1 MCADRMVRRTAGVR
15 GGDARRAGWEIGG
28 WNESVRRRFQNSR
41 DRRGDLERRVGEPAG
56 VRGQH
61 RRGVR
66 GRRQRLRARVVRQG
80 RRHPGARVPRSGGD
94 CEPDQ
99 ERHRRRS
106 AWLRHECLR
115 RRREAVL
122 DGREEAD
129 GDSQQIDK
137 DDRMDAILKTLSD
150 LEGVNGAVVTDAR
163 GQVVAYRA
171 HAVYD
176 LPLLQQVGHATVTA
190 IDSIKL
196 LHEDWESIS
205 AQFSEGKLLIRNIAR
220 GKGPEYTL
228 SVIADAR
235 LNVSFAGVAI
245 RVAVGKLKTV
255 LEAEAAAPLGMAGRP
270 PLAAPSGR
278 GSSPDGVT
286 NGLSWSECGGS
297 SGMSASGMNGVDAA
311 SSVVLAGCTK
321 ALARSVGPM
330 AKRYVKE
337 AVSMLWPDRPFSRD
351 QLPVLVAELEKY
363 LANPEDASQFRKTVA
378 KISV

>member
-1 MCADRMVRRTAGVR
+1 
-15 GGDARRAGWEIGG
+15 
-28 WNESVRRRFQNSR
+28 
-41 DRRGDLERRVGEPAG
+41 
-56 VRGQH
+56 
-61 RRGVR
+61 
-66 GRRQRLRARVVRQG
+66 
-80 RRHPGARVPRSGGD
+80 
-94 CEPDQ
+94 
-99 ERHRRRS
+99 
-106 AWLRHECLR
+106 
-115 RRREAVL
+115 
-122 DGREEAD
+122 
-129 GDSQQIDK
+129 
-137 DDRMDAILKTLSD
+137 MDAILKTLSD

-255 LEAEAAAPLGMAGRP
+255 LEAEAAAPLGMAVRP
-270 PLAAPSGR
+270 PIAAPAAAAPSGR
-278 GSSPDGVT
+278 GSIPDGVT
-286 NGLSWSECGGS
+286 NGLSWSEFGGS

>member
-41 DRRGDLERRVGEPAG
+41 DRRGDLERRVGEPAR
-56 VRGQH
+56 VRWQH

-80 RRHPGARVPRSGGD
+80 RRHPGARGPRSGGD

-150 LEGVNGAVVTDAR
+150 LEGVNGAVVPDAR
-163 GQVVAYRA
+163 GQVVAY
-171 HAVYD
+171 
-176 LPLLQQVGHATVTA
+176 
-190 IDSIKL
+190 
-196 LHEDWESIS
+196 
-205 AQFSEGKLLIRNIAR
+205 
-220 GKGPEYTL
+220 
-228 SVIADAR
+228 AR

-255 LEAEAAAPLGMAGRP
+255 LEAEAAAPLGMAVRP
-270 PLAAPSGR
+270 PIAAPAAAAPSGR
-278 GSSPDGVT
+278 GSIPDGVT
-286 NGLSWSECGGS
+286 NGLSWSEFGGS